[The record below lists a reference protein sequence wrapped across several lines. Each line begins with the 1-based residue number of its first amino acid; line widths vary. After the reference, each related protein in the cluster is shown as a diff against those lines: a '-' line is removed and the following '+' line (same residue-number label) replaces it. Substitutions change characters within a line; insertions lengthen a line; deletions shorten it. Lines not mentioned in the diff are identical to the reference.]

1 MLNFKIGT
9 DIVSLERIEK
19 AYTRF
24 GTKFLDRILTAR
36 EKAYVLS
43 RNKGAVAS
51 LAGRFAAKEACSKVL
66 GTGWHNLDWK
76 EVEVTRQF
84 SGAPQLTLHGRAQE
98 LARRRGLTQF
108 ELSISHEREFAV
120 AFVVA
125 CGNESSENTSNELK

>member
-19 AYTRF
+19 AYSRF
-24 GTKFLDRILTAR
+24 GTKFLDRILTPA
-36 EKAYVLS
+36 EKSYVLS
-43 RNKGAVAS
+43 RNKSAVAS

-66 GTGWHNLDWK
+66 GSGWYNLDWK
-76 EVEVTRQF
+76 EVEVVRLYT
-84 SGAPQLTLHGRAQE
+84 GAPQLKLHGRAQE
-98 LARRRGLTQF
+98 RAQRLGLTQF

-125 CGNESSENTSNELK
+125 CGNENEPKDV

>member
-19 AYTRF
+19 AYGRF
-24 GTKFLDRILTAR
+24 GTKFLDRILTPA

-43 RNKGAVAS
+43 RNKSMVAS

-66 GTGWHNLDWK
+66 GSGWYNLDWK
-76 EVEVTRQF
+76 EVEVVRLYT
-84 SGAPQLTLHGRAQE
+84 GAPQLTLHGRARERAQR
-98 LARRRGLTQF
+98 LGLTQF

-125 CGNESSENTSNELK
+125 CGNETEPNDV

>member
-19 AYTRF
+19 AYSRF
-24 GTKFLDRILTAR
+24 GTKFLDRILTPA
-36 EKAYVLS
+36 EKSYVLS

-76 EVEVTRQF
+76 EVEVVRLYT
-84 SGAPQLTLHGRAQE
+84 GAPQLKLHGRAKE
-98 LARRRGLTQF
+98 RAERLGLTQF

-125 CGNESSENTSNELK
+125 CGNEMRPNHV